1 MAFLNSIKR
10 AFGIPT
16 DDIDDN
22 DDIYTPDND
31 ETENPSLDQV
41 SSATDSLAAEPHT
54 EDAAATMPVELLD
67 MITGIINESL
77 PPLVKNSIDKES
89 QRTMLADM
97 LGQSFKEYVTRI
109 AEITRSNA
117 LKAMDGDRSKLQ
129 IELDS
134 LRSERKQLE
143 AKRDEQKSQ
152 LLSEQRQ
159 RRALNDRVK
168 DLEAQISAFE
178 AERDQYQLEI
188 KSMINKMRVA
198 GVRESDDAELQ
209 NRIKELTDKNAG
221 LTRILEEKDSE
232 IADLSSRLN
241 EAQSAQALENA
252 LSARSEMTGENADTA
267 EEQSVSESD
276 EPKQKRRRGRPKK
289 DTSAARQSR
298 QDSSDGL
305 DDIDWMLPGG
315 APASAAHHQSSDP
328 DFGYQPPQRPSFPD
342 SDAQL
347 TLF

>member
-1 MAFLNSIKR
+1 
-10 AFGIPT
+10 
-16 DDIDDN
+16 
-22 DDIYTPDND
+22 
-31 ETENPSLDQV
+31 
-41 SSATDSLAAEPHT
+41 
-54 EDAAATMPVELLD
+54 MPVELLD

-209 NRIKELTDKNAG
+209 NRIKELSG
-221 LTRILEEKDSE
+221 
-232 IADLSSRLN
+232 
-241 EAQSAQALENA
+241 
-252 LSARSEMTGENADTA
+252 
-267 EEQSVSESD
+267 
-276 EPKQKRRRGRPKK
+276 
-289 DTSAARQSR
+289 
-298 QDSSDGL
+298 
-305 DDIDWMLPGG
+305 
-315 APASAAHHQSSDP
+315 
-328 DFGYQPPQRPSFPD
+328 
-342 SDAQL
+342 
-347 TLF
+347 

>member
-1 MAFLNSIKR
+1 MRSK
-10 AFGIPT
+10 PWT
-16 DDIDDN
+16 
-22 DDIYTPDND
+22 
-31 ETENPSLDQV
+31 ET
-41 SSATDSLAAEPHT
+41 AA
-54 EDAAATMPVELLD
+54 
-67 MITGIINESL
+67 
-77 PPLVKNSIDKES
+77 
-89 QRTMLADM
+89 
-97 LGQSFKEYVTRI
+97 
-109 AEITRSNA
+109 
-117 LKAMDGDRSKLQ
+117 KLQ

-305 DDIDWMLPGG
+305 DDIDWLLPGG
-315 APASAAHHQSSDP
+315 APASAAHHPSSDP

>member
-1 MAFLNSIKR
+1 
-10 AFGIPT
+10 
-16 DDIDDN
+16 
-22 DDIYTPDND
+22 
-31 ETENPSLDQV
+31 
-41 SSATDSLAAEPHT
+41 
-54 EDAAATMPVELLD
+54 
-67 MITGIINESL
+67 
-77 PPLVKNSIDKES
+77 
-89 QRTMLADM
+89 MLADM

-159 RRALNDRVK
+159 RRALNDRV
-168 DLEAQISAFE
+168 
-178 AERDQYQLEI
+178 
-188 KSMINKMRVA
+188 
-198 GVRESDDAELQ
+198 
-209 NRIKELTDKNAG
+209 
-221 LTRILEEKDSE
+221 
-232 IADLSSRLN
+232 
-241 EAQSAQALENA
+241 
-252 LSARSEMTGENADTA
+252 
-267 EEQSVSESD
+267 SESD

-305 DDIDWMLPGG
+305 DDIDWLLPGG
-315 APASAAHHQSSDP
+315 APASAAHHPSSDP
-328 DFGYQPPQRPSFPD
+328 DFGYQPPQRPSFPV